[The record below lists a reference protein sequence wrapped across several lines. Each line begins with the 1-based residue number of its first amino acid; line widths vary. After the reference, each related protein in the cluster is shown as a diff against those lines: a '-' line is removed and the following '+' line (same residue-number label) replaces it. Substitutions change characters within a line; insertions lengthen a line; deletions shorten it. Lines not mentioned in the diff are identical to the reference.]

1 MIRIAIISAFPY
13 HIECAG
19 FLLDALAEEYEV
31 TIFTPTKTLDY
42 ESYFAKIYD
51 FQYRNVSEFTIDDYD
66 YHIKLSANDKT
77 ITSTNKT
84 ISIVHAAKCNGVSK
98 HKIKLSPYVKIDA
111 IQIVPIYGGIIT
123 PRSQMTRRIIW
134 IGQLEDNW
142 IDNDM
147 INFIKTVNYAF
158 TFVISTGRGR
168 GDKLR
173 QLPNV
178 TVINSLKTDEM
189 INMINDSDFM
199 ICRKIP
205 FQYMDRYSGCIT
217 LALSHNVPMII
228 NRKFAIDYNIPAVTF
243 DKEYSELVEQI
254 NDCDSNRRDAYI
266 NDIIEY
272 KKITKEEN
280 KNKIIEL
287 ISILEE

>member
-1 MIRIAIISAFPY
+1 MKTVAIISAFPY

-19 FLLDALAEEYEV
+19 FLLDIFARRYEI
-31 TIFTPTKTLDY
+31 TIFTPAKTLGY
-42 ESYFAKIYD
+42 ELYFARIYD
-51 FQYRNVSEFTIDDYD
+51 FQHRDISEFAINDYD
-66 YHIKLSANDKT
+66 YYVKLSANDKT
-77 ITSTNKT
+77 NTPTDKT
-84 ISIVHAAKCNGVSK
+84 ISIVHAAKCDGDSK

-111 IQIVPIYGGIIT
+111 IQILPIYEGIT
-123 PRSQMTRRIIW
+123 MPRNEMTRRIIW

-142 IDNDM
+142 IDDDM
-147 INFIKTVNYAF
+147 INFIKSVDYLF

-168 GDKLR
+168 GNKMR

-217 LALSHNVPMII
+217 LALSHNIPMII

-254 NDCDSNRRDAYI
+254 NDCDSNQRDAYI

-287 ISILEE
+287 ISTP